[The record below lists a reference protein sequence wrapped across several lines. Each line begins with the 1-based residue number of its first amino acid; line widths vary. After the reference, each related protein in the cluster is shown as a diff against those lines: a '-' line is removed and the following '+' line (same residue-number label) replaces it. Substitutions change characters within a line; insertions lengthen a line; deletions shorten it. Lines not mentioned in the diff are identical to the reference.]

1 MKIKI
6 LAVLAVVTVVTV
18 SMFMREKREDPS
30 SLMMMNVEALATGRA
45 LHLLCV
51 LVMVQWFVP
60 MMDPKYYI
68 IGNKNHEILSDI
80 SLSFGNL
87 YRVHFRFAER
97 SDVVCFFS

>member
-6 LAVLAVVTVVTV
+6 LAVLAVVTVVIV

-30 SLMMMNVEALATGRA
+30 SLVMMNVEALATGEGTSPA
-45 LHLLCV
+45 MCV
-51 LVMVQWFVP
+51 GYGSVVCP
-60 MMDPKYYI
+60 ND
-68 IGNKNHEILSDI
+68 GSI

-87 YRVHFRFAER
+87 YWVHFRFAER